1 MKIFPNTLKNRYF
14 INDIEIKAKERIC
27 SKQEEEKA
35 KNKIEELS
43 KQKERGK
50 NEETKNGKQ
59 VWLINIYQCRIL
71 NVLK

>member
-1 MKIFPNTLKNRYF
+1 MKNFPNTLKNRYF

-43 KQKERGK
+43 K
-50 NEETKNGKQ
+50 
-59 VWLINIYQCRIL
+59 
-71 NVLK
+71 